1 MEFSKKI
8 NHRYTILCISIIFII
23 LICLYLNSYDD
34 YFDDWNFFYTVD
46 SNISNQETWQRHY
59 HGDKGDY
66 IMREGFPWVFAYFTK
81 YLLKFIGYSVE
92 NTHYFLL
99 SFSIISVFVFYKLSD
114 FLSKDLN
121 FKIIVLI
128 LFSLNLFLIRELN
141 SFRPHSPTLFFSLVS
156 SYYYIKIFI
165 RNSVSKKN
173 YFIYFLSTFL
183 MLTLWPQSLA
193 FFAGQIVFAI
203 IFFSNFKRILVLP
216 AIFISYV
223 LLNIDYIFY
232 LTVDFEWG
240 YTPFEKKFFLNYFF
254 RSFFGSILFGGF
266 MLVLFACFF
275 IKKLFSLNLKLNFNL
290 FKKNELTPI
299 NYFLTIILTIYSLAI
314 MYSLLKT
321 SVMAPKYFIPLVPII
336 ILWIGYNVYLTK
348 NNFLLFGTIFLAII
362 NCVYFLNDIQI
373 DRPPNKKVLKIISDS
388 KFREVYTPEGAAFN
402 HYLNHYNIALNKNIN
417 FKKEADLVKL
427 LNYDKTELRSL
438 PNKFWFLCLNNPR
451 FTIGENNFPDD
462 EECLV
467 FHENENFKLIKTIRL
482 PDYLLYMVKKN

>member
-1 MEFSKKI
+1 MKNKLQFLNKI
-8 NHRYTILCISIIFII
+8 NHRTII
-23 LICLYLNSYDD
+23 LSIFLIFVILSCLYLYSFDD

-46 SNISNQETWQRHY
+46 SNISDQETWQRHY

-66 IMREGFPWVFAYFTK
+66 MMREAFPWVFAYFTK

-99 SFSIISVFVFYKLSD
+99 SFSIISIFVFYKLSG
-114 FLSKDLN
+114 FLSKDFN

-165 RNSVSKKN
+165 KNSVSKKN

-183 MLTLWPQSLA
+183 MITLWPQSLA
-193 FFAGQIVFAI
+193 FFAGQIVFAV

-223 LLNIDYIFY
+223 LINIDYIFY

-266 MLVLFACFF
+266 MLILFAYFL
-275 IKKLFSLNLKLNFNL
+275 IKKLFSINLKFNFNS

-299 NYFLTIILTIYSLAI
+299 NYFLTIILTIYSLSI
-314 MYSLLKT
+314 MYSLFRT
-321 SVMAPKYFIPLVPII
+321 SVMAPKYFIPLLPII
-336 ILWIGYNVYLTK
+336 ILWIGYNIYLTK
-348 NNFLLFGTIFLAII
+348 NNFLLFGTIFLTII
-362 NCVYFLNDIQI
+362 NCIYFWNDIQI

-388 KFREVYTPEGAAFN
+388 KFREVYIAKSGAGDVAFN

-417 FKKEADLVKL
+417 FKI
-427 LNYDKTELRSL
+427 YDKAQLRSS
-438 PNKFWFLCLNNPR
+438 PNEFWFLCLNNPR
-451 FTIGENNFPDD
+451 FSKGENDLPD
-462 EECLV
+462 EKKCYV

-482 PDYLLYMVKKN
+482 PDYLLYLVKKN

>member
-1 MEFSKKI
+1 MINKFQFLNKI
-8 NHRYTILCISIIFII
+8 NHRTIILSII
-23 LICLYLNSYDD
+23 LIFILLSCLYLYSFDD
-34 YFDDWNFFYTVD
+34 YFDDWNFFWTVD

-59 HGDKGDY
+59 HGDKGEY
-66 IMREGFPWVFAYFTK
+66 IMREGFPWVFTYFTK
-81 YLLKFIGYSVE
+81 YLLKLVGYSVE

-99 SFSIISVFVFYKLSD
+99 SFSVISIFVFNKLSN
-114 FLSKDLN
+114 FLSKDFN

-203 IFFSNFKRILVLP
+203 IFFSNFKRFLVLP

-223 LLNIDYIFY
+223 LINIDYIFY
-232 LTVDFEWG
+232 LTADFEWG

-266 MLVLFACFF
+266 MLIIFAYFL
-275 IKKLFSLNLKLNFNL
+275 IKKLFSYNLKLNFNS

-314 MYSLLKT
+314 IYSLLKT

-336 ILWIGYNVYLTK
+336 ILWIGYNIYLTK

-362 NCVYFLNDIQI
+362 NCVYFWNDIQI

-388 KFREVYTPEGAAFN
+388 KFREVYTSEGAAFN

-417 FKKEADLVKL
+417 FKR
-427 LNYDKTELRSL
+427 YDKTQFTSL
-438 PNKFWFLCLNNPR
+438 PNEFWFLCLNNAR
-451 FTIGENNFPDD
+451 FGKGENAPD
-462 EECLV
+462 EKKCFV
-467 FHENENFKLIKTIRL
+467 FNEDKNFKLIKTIRL
-482 PDYLLYMVKKN
+482 PDYLLYLIKKN